1 MIVAEAVGATLAGL
15 GADHV
20 FGVVGSGNFHVTNA
34 LVRHGVRFVATRHEG
49 GAATAADAYARVS
62 GRAALVT
69 VHQGC
74 GLTNAMTGVAE
85 AAKSRTPMVVLAA
98 EPAAAALRSNFRVDQ
113 DALARAVGAVSER
126 VHGAD
131 TAVAD
136 TVRAWRRAVDDRRTV
151 LLNLPLDVQAQEA
164 EVVAPPGAPPVH
176 QARAADEAVA
186 ALADLLARAER
197 PVFIAGRGALDA
209 GPELTSLAAACGAL
223 LATSAVAKGLF
234 AGDVWSLDVA
244 GGFATPLAAELI
256 AAADVVVAWGASLNM
271 WTTRHGA
278 LVGGGAT
285 VVQVDLD
292 PAALGA
298 HHRIDLGIT
307 GDVRAGARAV
317 LAALPTAAP
326 GHRAGD
332 LGDSTRAVPRGGR
345 AEGEG
350 TVSAGAAV
358 GYRTEGVRVRIS
370 AAGRWRDVPYEDD
383 SDAGRID
390 PRTVTIALDDL
401 LPRERVVA
409 VDSGNFMGYP
419 AMFLSVPDRR
429 GFCFTQAFQSI
440 GLGLASALGAALAA
454 PGRLPVAACG
464 DGGFLMSIA
473 ELETVCRLGIGM
485 LIVVYNDHAYGAEVH
500 HFGPDGHPLETVV
513 FPETD
518 LAAIARGYG
527 CAAVTVRRPDDLAP
541 VAGWAAGPRDVPMV
555 VDVKVTSGRPS
566 WWLEEAFRGH

>member
-1 MIVAEAVGATLAGL
+1 MTTTVAEAVGATLAGL

-34 LVRHGVRFVATRHEG
+34 LVAHGVRFVATRHEG

-62 GRAALVT
+62 GRAALVS

-74 GLTNAMTGVAE
+74 GLTNAMTGIAE

-113 DALARAVGAVSER
+113 DALARAVGAVSDR
-126 VHGAD
+126 IHRPD

-136 TVRAWRRAVDDRRTV
+136 AARAWRLAVDERRTV
-151 LLNLPLDVQAQEA
+151 VLNLPLDVQAAPA
-164 EVVAPPGAPPVH
+164 EVSPAPPVPAVH
-176 QARAADEAVA
+176 RPRAADEAVA
-186 ALADLLARAER
+186 ALAELLARAER

-209 GPELTSLAAACGAL
+209 RAELSGLASACGAL
-223 LATSAVAKGLF
+223 LATSAVARGLF
-234 AGDVWSLDVA
+234 AGDPWGLDVS

-256 AAADVVVAWGASLNM
+256 GAADVVVAWGASLNM

-278 LVGGGAT
+278 LVGDAAT

-298 HHRIDLGIT
+298 HHRVDLGIV
-307 GDVRAGARAV
+307 GDVRSTARA
-317 LAALPTAAP
+317 LRP
-326 GHRAGD
+326 
-332 LGDSTRAVPRGGR
+332 VPR
-345 AEGEG
+345 
-350 TVSAGAAV
+350 S
-358 GYRTEGVRVRIS
+358 GYRTDAVRARI
-370 AAGRWRDVPYEDD
+370 AAEGRWRDVPYDD
-383 SDAGRID
+383 EGDATHID
-390 PRTVTIALDDL
+390 PRTASIALDDL
-401 LPRERVVA
+401 LPAERVVA
-409 VDSGNFMGYP
+409 IDSGNFMGYP
-419 AMFLSVPDRR
+419 SMFLSVPDHR

-454 PGRLPVAACG
+454 PHRLPVAACG

-473 ELETVCRLGIGM
+473 ELDTVRRLGLGM
-485 LIVVYNDHAYGAEVH
+485 LIVVYNDDAYGAEVH
-500 HFGPDGHPLETVV
+500 HFGPGGHPLTTVT

-518 LAAIARGYG
+518 LAAIACGHG
-527 CAAVTVRRPDDLAP
+527 CAAVTVRQPADLAA
-541 VAGWAAGPRDVPMV
+541 VREWADGPRDVPMV
-555 VDVKVTSGRPS
+555 VDLKVAAGRPS